1 MRINKDEQL
10 TDKQLPAIKEDILAT
25 LAYFDMFNY
34 PLTAAEICLFL
45 PNKYEQQ
52 EFDAYMKCMVIN
64 GSIYRFDNFYTL
76 KNDYRLITRRRD
88 GNIKAAELIKVAGR
102 VSNLLIRFPYVRG
115 IAISGS
121 LSKNF
126 ADDDSDIDLFII
138 TAKNRLWIARTFMHA
153 LKKLSFLVN
162 KQDYLCMNYYID
174 EQELEIVEKTIY
186 TAIEVVTLIPLQ
198 GDAIFERFYAENVW
212 TQQYLPNK
220 IMRLSSAKTVKSSLL
235 KRFTE
240 SLFNNCLGDLLDNIL
255 MKITAGRWSKKTQ
268 TGQVNTKGLVMEM
281 DAGKHFAKPDSKNFH
296 YKLLNRYE
304 DKVSKLLHKPES
316 SLAN

>member
-1 MRINKDEQL
+1 
-10 TDKQLPAIKEDILAT
+10 
-25 LAYFDMFNY
+25 
-34 PLTAAEICLFL
+34 
-45 PNKYEQQ
+45 
-52 EFDAYMKCMVIN
+52 
-64 GSIYRFDNFYTL
+64 
-76 KNDYRLITRRRD
+76 
-88 GNIKAAELIKVAGR
+88 
-102 VSNLLIRFPYVRG
+102 
-115 IAISGS
+115 
-121 LSKNF
+121 
-126 ADDDSDIDLFII
+126 
-138 TAKNRLWIARTFMHA
+138 
-153 LKKLSFLVN
+153 LVN

-240 SLFNNCLGDLLDNIL
+240 SLFNNTAGNALDNIL